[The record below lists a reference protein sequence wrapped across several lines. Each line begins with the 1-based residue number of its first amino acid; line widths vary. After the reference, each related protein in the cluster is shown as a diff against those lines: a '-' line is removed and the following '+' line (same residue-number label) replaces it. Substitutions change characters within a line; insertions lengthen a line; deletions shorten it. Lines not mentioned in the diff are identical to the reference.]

1 MNDARCYKRSK
12 FNYFGNQ
19 CCCCATTRHYEVN
32 ENVFLLVFVN
42 IKNNFDKTI
51 KLNDV
56 FDVTAQ
62 TFVVTTGKS
71 QESDETF

>member
-1 MNDARCYKRSK
+1 MNDARRYKSQIFK
-12 FNYFGNQ
+12 NNLFQ
-19 CCCCATTRHYEVN
+19 V
-32 ENVFLLVFVN
+32 LMLVFVN

-56 FDVTAQ
+56 FDVTLQTLDVTAQ